1 MPHFKDSQNNVH
13 WLDDGDD
20 AAVWLPNCTPITD
33 SEAEELRAQTAAVM
47 FNNLSYAEKRLTEY
61 PSIGDQMDALWKGG
75 DVAAEMLAQI
85 QAVKAKY
92 PKGA

>member
-1 MPHFKDSQNNVH
+1 MERIVVDLQT
-13 WLDDGDD
+13 G
-20 AAVWLPNCTPITD
+20 
-33 SEAEELRAQTAAVM
+33 EQTAVPLTQEEILAVQKANEERAKSDVII
-47 FNNLSYAEKRLTEY
+47 FNNLSYAQKRLTEY

-85 QAVKAKY
+85 KAVKAKY

>member
-1 MPHFKDSQNNVH
+1 MERIVVDLQTGEQTTVPFTQEEI
-13 WLDDGDD
+13 L
-20 AAVWLPNCTPITD
+20 AVQKAN
-33 SEAEELRAQTAAVM
+33 EERAKSDVII
-47 FNNLSYAEKRLTEY
+47 FNNLSYAEKRMSEY

>member
-33 SEAEELRAQTAAVM
+33 AEAEELRAKTTAVL
-47 FNNLSYAEKRLTEY
+47 FNNLSYAQKRMSEY

>member
-1 MPHFKDSQNNVH
+1 
-13 WLDDGDD
+13 
-20 AAVWLPNCTPITD
+20 
-33 SEAEELRAQTAAVM
+33 
-47 FNNLSYAEKRLTEY
+47 
-61 PSIGDQMDALWKGG
+61 MDALWKGG

>member
-1 MPHFKDSQNNVH
+1 MERIVVDLQT
-13 WLDDGDD
+13 G
-20 AAVWLPNCTPITD
+20 
-33 SEAEELRAQTAAVM
+33 EQTAVPLTQEEILAVQKANEERAKSDVII
-47 FNNLSYAEKRLTEY
+47 FNNLSYAEKRMSEY